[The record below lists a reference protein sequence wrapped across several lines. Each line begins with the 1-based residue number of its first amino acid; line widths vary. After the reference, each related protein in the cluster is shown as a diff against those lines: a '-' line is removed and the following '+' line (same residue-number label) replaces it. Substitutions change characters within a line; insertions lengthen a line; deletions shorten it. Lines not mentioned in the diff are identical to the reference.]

1 MNETINPYLTKTTK
15 NPATEIYSNNE
26 LFLYPLKT
34 SKSQWISDVF
44 RGKGLQLIRYANN
57 YSSRIMVT
65 SPKFVLQVFA
75 KIL

>member
-1 MNETINPYLTKTTK
+1 M
-15 NPATEIYSNNE
+15 
-26 LFLYPLKT
+26 

-44 RGKGLQLIRYANN
+44 RGKGLPSIRYAND

-65 SPKFVLQVFA
+65 SPKFVPKVFA